1 MSEDGAIKI
10 PKLIGVANY
19 ELWAIRIK
27 AVLTAKDISA
37 FLTRVDGAKSGKD
50 DAKALGYI

>member
-10 PKLIGVANY
+10 PKLIGAANY

-27 AVLTAKDISA
+27 AALIAKDIGG
-37 FLTRVDGAKSGKD
+37 FLTRADGAKSTKD